1 MKESQ
6 IQTKIIKYLNGIG
19 AYSIKTIVTNRNGCP
34 DIICCLKGRYVALE
48 VKAEKGTVS
57 QLQEHN
63 IKLIRN
69 SGGVAEVVR
78 SVDDVKKVV
87 ENSAGENIKRYS

>member
-6 IQTKIIKYLNGIG
+6 IQTKIIKYLNGVG

-34 DIICCLKGRYVALE
+34 DVICCLNGRFIALE
-48 VKAEKGTVS
+48 VKADKGIVS

-87 ENSAGENIKRYS
+87 ENFPRENI

>member
-19 AYSIKTIVTNRNGCP
+19 AYSIKTITTNRNGCP
-34 DIICCLKGRYVALE
+34 DVICCLNGRFIALE
-48 VKAEKGTVS
+48 VKADKGIVS

-87 ENSAGENIKRYS
+87 ENFPRENI

>member
-34 DIICCLKGRYVALE
+34 DVICCLNGRFIALE
-48 VKAEKGTVS
+48 VKADKGIVS

-87 ENSAGENIKRYS
+87 ENFPRENI